1 MRFDDRIERH
11 TELTCVFFFFDSCV
25 RQGKGGIMQK
35 ETQNQR
41 RKETEKEM
49 QKERSRNEKI

>member
-35 ETQNQR
+35 ETQKQR
-41 RKETEKEM
+41 RKETEKE
-49 QKERSRNEKI
+49 RSRNEKI